1 MFERVIIVPHHDNP
15 YGFDLVYRLECL
27 DTARDLAR
35 GKIGIVS
42 VEHETR
48 KVAAVPA
55 AFLRR
60 VADLKIA

>member
-1 MFERVIIVPHHDNP
+1 VKLPP
-15 YGFDLVYRLECL
+15 
-27 DTARDLAR
+27 AKPS